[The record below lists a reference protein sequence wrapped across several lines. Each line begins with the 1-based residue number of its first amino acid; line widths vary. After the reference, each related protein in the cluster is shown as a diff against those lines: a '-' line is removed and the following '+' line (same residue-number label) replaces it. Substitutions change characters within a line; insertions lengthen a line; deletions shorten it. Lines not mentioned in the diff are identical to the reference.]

1 MQQASKE
8 GVTSQVGISKDPGI
22 SNEKMG
28 KLKMRGKDVR
38 SYGGSQCEVVLT
50 AMSHESSR
58 AAGDDELPRSRRQL
72 VMCGELRTVRPHTF
86 TCPCTALSD
95 VVLLLENSGVSYDSR
110 QSHVPSCLGSPYMV
124 LPNHA

>member
-1 MQQASKE
+1 MQQARKE
-8 GVTSQVGISKDPGI
+8 GATSQVGISKDPRI
-22 SNEKMG
+22 SNGKTG

-38 SYGGSQCEVVLT
+38 SYGGCQCEVVRT

-72 VMCGELRTVRPHTF
+72 VMCGELRTVRPRTF

-95 VVLLLENSGVSYDSR
+95 VMLLLMNSGVSYDSR
-110 QSHVPSCLGSPYMV
+110 QSHIPSCPGSPYMAP
-124 LPNHA
+124 PNHA